1 MCKFWKKFCQHE
13 GRNHHFPELIKG
25 KDLRAILWRA
35 TASKL
40 LVMMLVA
47 GNFFLG
53 FCYFNFTNQTASAG
67 YRIKDLEKELTE
79 LQQENSRLNL
89 SYLKLQSIE
98 SISAEAQKLKLEPIS
113 SVDTISMS
121 ETPAI
126 ALNR

>member
-13 GRNHHFPELIKG
+13 GRNHHFPELIRG
-25 KDLRAILWRA
+25 KDLRAMLWRL
-35 TASKL
+35 TASKA
-40 LVMMLVA
+40 LVMILVA

-67 YRIKDLEKELTE
+67 YQIKNIEKELAE

-89 SYLKLQSIE
+89 AYLKLQSIE
-98 SISAEAQKLKLEPIS
+98 SISTEAQKLKLEPIS
-113 SVDTISMS
+113 SVDTISVAEVS
-121 ETPAI
+121 AI